1 MDLAMSNTSLLMQR
15 SIEFLWSKQTCIV
28 NNISN
33 AETPGYQPKYVT
45 FEEALRSALQAEYT
59 SSKPIQGMREAIEDT
74 RVVAHEAQEQTRMD
88 ENGVNILDQT
98 VELARNAYQLQYA
111 MDALSTDFSTLRT
124 AIRG

>member
-15 SIEFLWSKQTCIV
+15 SIDFLWSKQTCISD
-28 NNISN
+28 NIAN

-45 FEEALRSALQAEYT
+45 FEEALRNALQAENT
-59 SSKPIQGMREAIEDT
+59 SYKPIQGMREAIEDT
-74 RVVAHEAQEQTRMD
+74 QVVAHQAQEQTRMD